1 MVITVNDAFL
11 LNSFYC
17 DAIEQ
22 NNSASGENNCKRR
35 KKKKGREKGANSKTH
50 ASLMQFYGKKSKK
63 KKTRRKKKRKCEP
76 KKGTILLSNLFPRD
90 SRNVLR
96 SLEWHRKEQKK
107 KKKQGRKANVKQW
120 QRR

>member
-1 MVITVNDAFL
+1 MQSNKITAHREKTTVK
-11 LNSFYC
+11 
-17 DAIEQ
+17 E
-22 NNSASGENNCKRR
+22 E
-35 KKKKGREKGANSKTH
+35 KKKGLEKGANSKTH

-96 SLEWHRKEQKK
+96 CLEWH
-107 KKKQGRKANVKQW
+107 
-120 QRR
+120 